1 MSNIQKK
8 SHALLTS
15 IILFAF
21 TFPACGSMHTYID
34 DDLQLIKEKSFNI
47 SEDKNLIVDVP
58 GGEITITY
66 WNKESVEVKIYGNEK
81 AYDKMEFEI
90 TGDGESVEVIGKK
103 KSSTSSWFSS
113 INVKVEIKVPAKF
126 NLDINTSGGDIKC
139 GGIDGI
145 IHLNTSGGD
154 IWADKCSG
162 DINVSTSGGDIFL
175 FCNTSFIE
183 AETSGGDIKLE
194 YSGENRGLDLST
206 SGGDIEIKLPYD
218 FKASI
223 DLSTSGGEVSCSF
236 NMKNITKSRESSL
249 SGDINGGGENL
260 IARTS
265 GGDITVEER

>member
-1 MSNIQKK
+1 MSIKQVKTK
-8 SHALLTS
+8 LLLTVIVS
-15 IILFAF
+15 F
-21 TFPACGSMHTYID
+21 TLTISACGSMHMHTN
-34 DDLQLIKEKSFNI
+34 DDLQLIKEKTI
-47 SEDKNLIVDVP
+47 EITEGKNLIVDVS
-58 GGEITITY
+58 GGDVMVTY
-66 WNKESVEVKIYGNEK
+66 WNAESVEVKIFGNEK